1 MARHRFL
8 TADVF
13 TDRPFGGNQLA
24 VFPDALDIPESRLL
38 DVAREFNFSETTFV
52 YPPAQPHNTRRVRIF
67 TPGGEVPFAGHP
79 TVGTAHVLAA
89 IGDVK
94 LTGDVTKIVFE
105 EKVGPVP
112 VSIRAKDG
120 VPTFAQLTVAK
131 LPQAGPTPPSNE
143 KLADVLGLAEDEIMS
158 GDWMPRGYTAGL
170 PFLFVPV
177 RDRAAVRRAH
187 IRLESWEKFLKE
199 SWAPEVFVFAAGGE
213 RAGTDYHARMF
224 APGLSVPEDPATGS
238 ACAALAGFL
247 STRDPRGAAEGTT
260 KWVIEQGFEMG
271 RPSIIELELE
281 RKRGSVT
288 AVRVGGASVVVSEGE
303 MEIAG

>member
-24 VFPDALDIPESRLL
+24 VFPDALDIPEARLL
-38 DVAREFNFSETTFV
+38 DVAREFNYSETTFV
-52 YPPAQPHNTRRVRIF
+52 YPPARAHNTRRVRIF

-94 LTGDVTKIVFE
+94 LTGDLTKIVFE

-112 VSIRAKDG
+112 VSIRSTNG
-120 VPTFAQLTVAK
+120 TPTFAQLTVAK

-143 KLADVLGLAEDEIMS
+143 KLADVLGLAEDEVLS
-158 GDWMPRGYTAGL
+158 GDWAPRGYTCGL

-187 IRLESWEKFLKE
+187 IRLESWEKFLRE

-213 RAGTDYHARMF
+213 RPGSDYHARMF

-238 ACAALAGFL
+238 ACAALGGFL
-247 STRDPRGAAEGTT
+247 ATRDPRAAGEGTT
-260 KWVIEQGFEMG
+260 RWVIEQGFEMG
-271 RPSIIELELE
+271 RPSIIELELD
-281 RKRGSVT
+281 RKRGSLT

-303 MEIAG
+303 MEIA